1 MRLQRSLV
9 IVHSGGCGKLATGLT
24 RHRYIFHNASLP
36 SSYVYISFRDVSE
49 TSEVG
54 GITNVLYAS
63 LQLEGLLA
71 A

>member
-1 MRLQRSLV
+1 M
-9 IVHSGGCGKLATGLT
+9 IVYSGGCGKLAMGLT
-24 RHRYIFHNASLP
+24 HHRYVEDEVTMFHNARIP
-36 SSYVYISFRDVSE
+36 SSYVYIFFQDVSK

-63 LQLEGLLA
+63 LQLERLLA